1 MYLPSVKLTQ
11 DIFDKL
17 NILES
22 QPKNDD
28 ADITGRFLAS
38 TGQWILYNR
47 HLDKDYN
54 CFVII
59 IEGSE
64 DDYELDGKLKGYAD
78 PFKNKRAIAN
88 FLKKQRESI
97 RKQIRMNRRSQN
109 KRGTRSTNITRKKR
123 RK

>member
-17 NILES
+17 TILES
-22 QPKNDD
+22 QPNINDP
-28 ADITGRFLAS
+28 DITGRFLAS
-38 TGQWILYNR
+38 TGQWILYNC

-64 DDYELDGKLKGYAD
+64 DDYELDGKLKNYAD
-78 PFKNKRAIAN
+78 PFENKRVIAN

-97 RKQIRMNRRSQN
+97 VKQIRRNRRSQN

>member
-1 MYLPSVKLTQ
+1 MYIPSVKLTQ

-64 DDYELDGKLKGYAD
+64 DDCELGSD
-78 PFKNKRAIAN
+78 NKRAIAN
-88 FLKKQRESI
+88 FLKKQKESI